1 MKNLLRLIFNS
12 TLGKK
17 YLMALSGAAMFGFV
31 IVHMLGNLLI
41 FPGAEWLNDYAAK
54 LKSIPEL
61 LWAARLGLLT
71 AVAVHFATGWQL
83 WMENRAARPEGY
95 LCSPNTGFGSS
106 TASRVMIVSGTV
118 LTAFI
123 IVHIFHFTVHWPNT
137 GYAELHDEHGRHDV
151 FAMVTDAF
159 SKPQVVLFYIL
170 GVGALCYPL
179 SHGIS
184 AMFQSLG
191 LKTKRHEELI
201 DLLARVASIGLFIG
215 FSLVPAA
222 IAVGFVK

>member
-1 MKNLLRLIFNS
+1 MKNLFSLIFNS

-54 LKSIPEL
+54 LKSIPEV

-71 AVAVHFATGWQL
+71 AVVVHFATGWQL
-83 WMENRAARPEGY
+83 VMENRAARPEGY
-95 LCSPNTGFGSS
+95 LPSVNSGFGSS
-106 TASRVMIVSGTV
+106 QASRVMIVSGTV
-118 LTAFI
+118 LTVFI
-123 IVHIFHFTVHWPNT
+123 IVHIFHFTIQWPNT
-137 GYAELHDEHGRHDV
+137 GYSELHDEHGRHDV
-151 FAMVTDAF
+151 YAMVTDAF
-159 SKPQVVLFYIL
+159 RKPSVVLFYLL
-170 GVGALCYPL
+170 GVSALCYHL

-191 LKTKRHEELI
+191 LKTKRHAALI
-201 DLLARVASIGLFIG
+201 DLLAKVASVGLLIG
-215 FSLVPAA
+215 FSLVPLA
-222 IAVGFVK
+222 IVIGFVK

>member
-1 MKNLLRLIFNS
+1 MKNLLSLVFNS

-54 LKSIPEL
+54 LKSVPEL

-71 AVAVHFATGWQL
+71 AVVVHFATGWQL
-83 WMENRAARPEGY
+83 WMENRAARPDGY
-95 LCSPNTGFGSS
+95 HRSENAGFGS
-106 TASRVMIVSGTV
+106 TLASRVMIVSGTI
-118 LTAFI
+118 LTVFI
-123 IVHIFHFTVHWPNT
+123 VGHIFHFTVHWPNA
-137 GYAELHDEHGRHDV
+137 GYADLHDEHGRHDV
-151 FAMVTDAF
+151 FAMVRDAF
-159 SKPQVVLFYIL
+159 NKPQVVLFYLL
-170 GVGALCYPL
+170 GVGALCYHL

-184 AMFQSLG
+184 ALFQSLG

-201 DLLARVASIGLFIG
+201 DLLAKVASIGLFIG
-215 FSLVPAA
+215 FSLVPVA
-222 IAVGFVK
+222 IATGFVK